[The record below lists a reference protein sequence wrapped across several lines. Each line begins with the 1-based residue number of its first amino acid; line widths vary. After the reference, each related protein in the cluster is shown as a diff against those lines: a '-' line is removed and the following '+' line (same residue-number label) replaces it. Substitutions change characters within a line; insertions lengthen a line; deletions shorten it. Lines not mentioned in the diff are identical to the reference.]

1 MKRFLIAAAAVG
13 LLAGLGAQAWATC
26 TIGQNGTIGCCM
38 WDGSAANCWGFGGTY
53 DEKKT
58 AAECTASSGVVVSDC
73 EAEAP
78 STREFCDY
86 GPCVGAGVDEYSC
99 GDGGCYYLAPGGS
112 CTGGTVVTTCPSDH
126 LPPGNGGTGGG
137 SGSGSGNGSGNGS
150 GGGTA
155 ANCNADGVCE
165 NCQTDGK
172 YSYCDWGT
180 SCNSVNNKYG
190 ADNIGKTCEEV
201 IANCRNYGTLFL
213 GTSQP
218 AGINEGN
225 DYGAGVRCANLSEL
239 TQAPDLPVTDPTAP
253 VENCKVD
260 GKFSYCQWPT
270 GCNSV
275 NNKYGDNVGKTCDQ
289 VLNECQTNGALYL
302 GATQPSGINEGNNYG
317 EDVQCSSL
325 PELTPT
331 VGVHLLGNKSV
342 AKGLKVSYAKNRVT
356 VNWTPATKVSSGTV
370 QLINMK
376 GAAISTAFIKA
387 NSSKV
392 SVKLGTVGVP
402 AGMYFVHINA
412 VGQNGKKIVTQS
424 TISVVK

>member
-1 MKRFLIAAAAVG
+1 MKRFLIVAAAVG
-13 LLAGLGAQAWATC
+13 MLAGLGAQAF
-26 TIGQNGTIGCCM
+26 GQQYCYYAPG
-38 WDGSAANCWGFGGTY
+38 NCWPMPTNDNCQWGTLVTSCDNPGFTQEY
-53 DEKKT
+53 
-58 AAECTASSGVVVSDC
+58 CN
-73 EAEAP
+73 
-78 STREFCDY
+78 Y
-86 GPCVGAGVDEYSC
+86 GPCVGEGEDEYSC
-99 GDGGCYYLAPGGS
+99 GDGGCYPLAGGATT
-112 CTGGTVVTTCPSDH
+112 CATGGTKVTECPAGT
-126 LPPGNGGTGGG
+126 LPPASGGTPSTPGT
-137 SGSGSGNGSGNGS
+137 GN

-155 ANCNADGVCE
+155 ANCDAAGVCE

-172 YSYCDWGT
+172 YSYCQWETG
-180 SCNSVNNKYG
+180 CNSVNNKYG
-190 ADNIGKTCEEV
+190 ADNIGKTCDEV
-201 IANCRNYGTLFL
+201 VASCRAYGVLWL
-213 GTSQP
+213 GATQP
-218 AGINEGN
+218 SGINAGN
-225 DYGAGVRCANLSEL
+225 EYGAGVRCNSLPELS
-239 TQAPDLPVTDPTAP
+239 QAPDITPTDPTAP

-260 GKFSYCQWPT
+260 GKFSYCQWET

-275 NNKYGDNVGKTCDQ
+275 NNKYGDNIGKTCEA
-289 VLNECQTNGALYL
+289 VIAECQLNGALYL
-302 GATQPSGINEGNNYG
+302 GATQPSGINAGNDYG
-317 EDVQCSSL
+317 TGVQCASQ

-331 VGVHLLGNKSV
+331 VGVKLLADKSV

-424 TISVVK
+424 AISIVK